1 MKTVSKVIV
10 ASLAD
15 YGVTHAWGVVGDA
28 LNPITDAIREEPR
41 MEWIGVR
48 HEEVAAFA
56 AGAQAQLTGR
66 LGLCM
71 GTVGP
76 GSIHLLNGLYDA
88 KKSHAPVLAICGQ
101 VPTSEIGSSFFQ
113 EVNNDVLFSD
123 VAVFAHTVTSAEQM
137 PQLLEQAVNA
147 AISRKGVAVLTV
159 PGNVGSM
166 ELEKNVRAAK
176 FVPEAAQAAAP
187 REQIEQAARVLQEAS
202 KVTLLVGQGAR
213 DARSE
218 VLDLAERLKA
228 PMVLTLK
235 AKEGLEDQN
244 PYQVGQTGLIGNPAA
259 AAALDEAE
267 VIFLLG
273 TDFPY
278 RDWYPTGKTVIQ
290 LDMCAE
296 HIGRRT
302 QVAHSL
308 VGHVHP
314 TLEQLLPLLNAPR
327 EDKHLASTRKDYE
340 RWLQR
345 QQRITDPEHDRGL
358 LGKVR
363 SLVENPQELIRPEA
377 VAAALNTHADSDAI
391 FTSDTGMSTVW
402 LSRFIQMRGQRRLL
416 GSYNLGSMANAMPQ
430 ALGAQALDR
439 KRQVIA
445 SCGDGGLMMLLGDL
459 RTAVTYKLP
468 VKFVVYNNG
477 RLGMVKLEQE
487 EGGLPEFGTELDN
500 PDISEVAKSMGL
512 QAQRV
517 TDPQALE
524 PAIAGALASEGPYL
538 LDIRTNPQE
547 VSLPPKTS
555 VSQAWGFAIA
565 KSKEA
570 IESA

>member
-1 MKTVSKVIV
+1 MKTVSKLIV
-10 ASLAD
+10 ESLAE
-15 YGVTHAWGVVGDA
+15 YGFTHAWGVVGDA
-28 LNPITDAIREEPR
+28 LNPITDAIRQEPG

-56 AGAQAQLTGR
+56 AGAQAQLTGK

-101 VPTSEIGSSFFQ
+101 VPSSEIGSSFFQ

-123 VAVFAHTVTSAEQM
+123 VAVFAHTVTSADQM

-147 AISRKGVAVLTV
+147 AVSRKGVAVLTV
-159 PGNVGSM
+159 PGDVGGM
-166 ELEKNVRAAK
+166 ELEKNVRRAQ
-176 FVPEAAQAAAP
+176 FVPEAAQSAAP
-187 REQIEQAARVLQEAS
+187 RAQIEAAAKVLQDAA
-202 KVTLLVGQGAR
+202 KVTLLVGVGAR
-213 DARSE
+213 EARPE
-218 VLDLAERLKA
+218 VLELAERLQA

-235 AKEGLEDQN
+235 AKEGLEEQN

-259 AAALDEAE
+259 AKALDEAE
-267 VIFLLG
+267 VLFLVG

-290 LDMCAE
+290 LDMRAE

-308 VGHVHP
+308 VGHVQP
-314 TLEQLLPLLNAPR
+314 TLTELLPLLNTSR
-327 EDKHLASTRKDYE
+327 EGKHLSAMRKDYE
-340 RWLQR
+340 HWMQR
-345 QQRITDPEHDRGL
+345 QMKITDPQRDRGL
-358 LGKVR
+358 IGKVR
-363 SLVENPQELIRPEA
+363 SLVENPDELIRPEA
-377 VAAALNTHADSDAI
+377 VAAALDAQADQDAI

-402 LSRFIQMRGQRRLL
+402 LSRFITMSGTRRLL

-439 KRQVIA
+439 TRQVIA
-445 SCGDGGLMMLLGDL
+445 NCGDGGLMMLLGDL
-459 RTAVTYKLP
+459 RTAVTYNLP

-487 EGGLPEFGTELDN
+487 QGGLQEFGTELDN
-500 PDISEVAKSMGL
+500 PDISAVAQAMGL
-512 QAQRV
+512 KVQRV
-517 TDPQALE
+517 TDPQQLDA
-524 PAIAGALASEGPYL
+524 AVAAALASEGPYL
-538 LDIRTNPQE
+538 LDIQTNPQE
-547 VSLPPKTS
+547 ISLPPKAT
-555 VSQAWGFAIA
+555 VSDAWGFAIA
-565 KSKEA
+565 KAKEA
-570 IESA
+570 LESA

>member
-10 ASLAD
+10 ESLAD

-56 AGAQAQLTGR
+56 AGAQAQLTGK

-267 VIFLLG
+267 VLFLLG

-278 RDWYPTGKTVIQ
+278 RDWYPTSKTVIQ
-290 LDMCAE
+290 LDMRAE

-302 QVAHSL
+302 QVSHSL

-327 EDKHLASTRKDYE
+327 EDKHLTSARKDYE

-345 QQRITDPEHDRGL
+345 QQRITDPGHDRGL

-439 KRQVIA
+439 NRQVIA

-468 VKFVVYNNG
+468 VKFIVYNNG

-524 PAIAGALASEGPYL
+524 PAIATALASEGPYL

>member
-1 MKTVSKVIV
+1 MKTVSKLIV
-10 ASLAD
+10 ESLAE

-28 LNPITDAIREEPR
+28 LNPITDAIRQEPG

-56 AGAQAQLTGR
+56 AGAQAQLTGK

-71 GTVGP
+71 GTVGT

-101 VPTSEIGSSFFQ
+101 VPSSEIGSSFFQ

-123 VAVFAHTVTSAEQM
+123 VAVFAHTVTSADQM

-147 AISRKGVAVLTV
+147 AVSRKGVAVLTV
-159 PGNVGSM
+159 PGDVGGM
-166 ELEKNVRAAK
+166 ELEKNVRRAQ
-176 FVPEAAQAAAP
+176 FVPEAAQSAAP
-187 REQIEQAARVLQEAS
+187 RAQIEAAAKVLQDAA
-202 KVTLLVGQGAR
+202 KVTLLVGVGAR
-213 DARSE
+213 EARPE
-218 VLDLAERLKA
+218 VLELAERLQA

-235 AKEGLEDQN
+235 AKEGLEEQN

-259 AAALDEAE
+259 AKALDEAE
-267 VIFLLG
+267 VLFLVG

-290 LDMCAE
+290 LDMRAE

-308 VGHVHP
+308 VGHVQP
-314 TLEQLLPLLNAPR
+314 TLTELLPLLNTSR
-327 EDKHLASTRKDYE
+327 EGKHLSAMRKDYE
-340 RWLQR
+340 HWMQR
-345 QQRITDPEHDRGL
+345 QMKITDPQRDRGL
-358 LGKVR
+358 IGKVR
-363 SLVENPQELIRPEA
+363 SLVENPDELIRPEA
-377 VAAALNTHADSDAI
+377 VAAALDAQADQDAI

-402 LSRFIQMRGQRRLL
+402 LSRFITMSGTRRLL

-439 KRQVIA
+439 TRQVIA
-445 SCGDGGLMMLLGDL
+445 NCGDGGLMMLLGDL
-459 RTAVTYKLP
+459 RTAVTYNLP

-487 EGGLPEFGTELDN
+487 QGGLQEFGTELDN
-500 PDISEVAKSMGL
+500 PDISAVAQAMGL
-512 QAQRV
+512 KVQRV
-517 TDPQALE
+517 TDPQQLDA
-524 PAIAGALASEGPYL
+524 AVAAALASEGPYL
-538 LDIRTNPQE
+538 LDVQTNPQE
-547 VSLPPKTS
+547 ISLPPKAT
-555 VSQAWGFAIA
+555 VSDAWGFAIA

-570 IESA
+570 LESA

>member
-1 MKTVSKVIV
+1 M
-10 ASLAD
+10 
-15 YGVTHAWGVVGDA
+15 
-28 LNPITDAIREEPR
+28 
-41 MEWIGVR
+41 
-48 HEEVAAFA
+48 
-56 AGAQAQLTGR
+56 QGR
-66 LGLCM
+66 G
-71 GTVGP
+71 
-76 GSIHLLNGLYDA
+76 
-88 KKSHAPVLAICGQ
+88 
-101 VPTSEIGSSFFQ
+101 
-113 EVNNDVLFSD
+113 
-123 VAVFAHTVTSAEQM
+123 
-137 PQLLEQAVNA
+137 
-147 AISRKGVAVLTV
+147 
-159 PGNVGSM
+159 
-166 ELEKNVRAAK
+166 
-176 FVPEAAQAAAP
+176 
-187 REQIEQAARVLQEAS
+187 
-202 KVTLLVGQGAR
+202 
-213 DARSE
+213 
-218 VLDLAERLKA
+218 
-228 PMVLTLK
+228 
-235 AKEGLEDQN
+235 KEGLEDQN

-267 VIFLLG
+267 VLFLLG

-290 LDMCAE
+290 LDMRAE

-302 QVAHSL
+302 QVSHSL

-327 EDKHLASTRKDYE
+327 EDKHLTSAHKDYE

-345 QQRITDPEHDRGL
+345 QQRITDPGHDRGL

-468 VKFVVYNNG
+468 VKFIVYNNG

-524 PAIAGALASEGPYL
+524 PAIATALASEGPYL

-570 IESA
+570 LESA